1 MVNQGDS
8 PKSCLPRPAQPVQ
21 AVSPGCGQ
29 GGEIIGL
36 DSLKKL
42 K

>member
-1 MVNQGDS
+1 MANQGDS
-8 PKSCLPRPAQPVQ
+8 PKSCLSRPLQLVQ
-21 AVSPGCGQ
+21 AVSEGCGQ